1 MPTSPYQS
9 IPLGGYRNKQKAKI
23 LHPPFNRLKL
33 PLLASLVALF
43 LLAPPANAELTRK
56 QSEAIKHGNALAKLN
71 CARCH
76 STELEGKSPH
86 EKAPPFWTLFTRRSV
101 DGIADMLVKQSTPDS
116 SDMPHFIITQKQA
129 RDIGI
134 WISWVQPINHGKR
147 VVEANC
153 TSCHATKP
161 GHKSTHKD
169 APNFSTLFKRY
180 PIDALEEAFSEGIY
194 TGHPDMPVFKLTK
207 VQIDDVLAYLEGLQ
221 GR

>member
-1 MPTSPYQS
+1 MRGKFWRS
-9 IPLGGYRNKQKAKI
+9 
-23 LHPPFNRLKL
+23 
-33 PLLASLVALF
+33 VALAAICTVVF
-43 LLAPPANAELTRK
+43 SIGSANAELSRK
-56 QSEAIKHGNALAKLN
+56 QSEILKHGKALAKLN

-76 STELEGKSPH
+76 SIELEGKSPH

-101 DGIADMLVKQSTPDS
+101 DGIADMLVKQATPDK
-116 SDMPHFIITQKQA
+116 SDMPHFTITKKQA

-153 TSCHATKP
+153 ASCHATKP
-161 GHKSTHKD
+161 GTKSAHKD

-194 TGHPDMPVFKLTK
+194 TGHADMPVFKLTK

-221 GR
+221 GG